1 MHRKSSLKILNLFAF
16 IGLMIIVINSCSI
29 RKTEKEKGYEKIH
42 SEISEQT
49 NLSVDQEQST
59 IENSFIERKDY
70 SNWFNFDYKP
80 LFDQNGQIIP
90 LIIEQ
95 TKNGQTEK
103 LVISGATVTGRQ
115 TDSKQSEEK
124 RTQTINRYIS
134 NITYKSEITYKSV
147 INYKTVFKE
156 RFSYGPQS
164 IYIICLLGITIVCA
178 VLAFTG
184 HWTWIQNVFNKIK
197 KYFSKSNK

>member
-1 MHRKSSLKILNLFAF
+1 MHRKYSLKILNLLAF
-16 IGLMIIVINSCSI
+16 IGLMIIVINGCSI
-29 RKTEKEKGYEKIH
+29 RKTNKEKGFEKIH

-103 LVISGATVTGRQ
+103 LVISGATVTGGQ
-115 TDSKQSEEK
+115 NESKQSEEK

-147 INYKTVFKE
+147 INYKTVLKE

-164 IYIICLLGITIVCA
+164 IYMICLLGITIVCA

-184 HWTWIQNVFNKIK
+184 HWNWINNVFNKLLK
-197 KYFSKSNK
+197 SFSKL

>member
-1 MHRKSSLKILNLFAF
+1 MRTNLPQRILLF
-16 IGLMIIVINSCSI
+16 ITILLTLTLWSCSI
-29 RKTEKEKGYEKIH
+29 RKTEKEKGFEKIH

-70 SNWFNFDYKP
+70 SNWFNFEYKP

-95 TKNGQTEK
+95 TKNGVTEK
-103 LVISGATVTGRQ
+103 LVISGATVTGGQ
-115 TDSKQSEEK
+115 NDSKQSEEN

-134 NITYKSEITYKSV
+134 NITYKSDITYKSV
-147 INYKTVFKE
+147 INYKTVLKE

-164 IYIICLLGITIVCA
+164 IYMICLLGITIVCA

-184 HWTWIQNVFNKIK
+184 HWKWIQNVYNKIK
-197 KYFSKSNK
+197 KYFLKQQ

>member
-1 MHRKSSLKILNLFAF
+1 MRTNLPQRILLFITILLTLTF
-16 IGLMIIVINSCSI
+16 WSCSI
-29 RKTEKEKGYEKIH
+29 RKTDKEKGHEKIH

-49 NLSVDQEQST
+49 NLSVDQEQSK

-70 SNWFNFDYKP
+70 SNWFNFEYKP

-90 LIIEQ
+90 LIIKQ

-103 LVISGATVTGRQ
+103 IVISGATVTGGQ
-115 TDSKQSEEK
+115 NESKQSEEK

-147 INYKTVFKE
+147 INKKIVLKE

-184 HWTWIQNVFNKIK
+184 HWNWIQNVFNKIK

>member
-1 MHRKSSLKILNLFAF
+1 MHRKYSLKILNLFAF
-16 IGLMIIVINSCSI
+16 IGLIIIVINGCSI
-29 RKTEKEKGYEKIH
+29 RKTAKEKGYEKIH

-70 SNWFNFDYKP
+70 SNWYNFDYKP
-80 LFDQNGQIIP
+80 LFDHFGQIIP

-95 TKNGQTEK
+95 TKNGVTEK
-103 LVISGATVTGRQ
+103 LVISGANVTGGQ

-124 RTQTINRYIS
+124 RTKTINRYIS

-147 INYKTVFKE
+147 INYKTVLKE

-184 HWTWIQNVFNKIK
+184 HWNWIQNVFNKIK
-197 KYFSKSNK
+197 KYFSKQQ

>member
-1 MHRKSSLKILNLFAF
+1 MHRKSSIKFLNLFAF
-16 IGLMIIVINSCSI
+16 IGLMLIVINGCSI
-29 RKTEKEKGYEKIH
+29 RKTNKEKVFEKVH

-59 IENSFIERKDY
+59 IENSLIQKTDY

-80 LFDQNGQIIP
+80 LFDSSGNIIP

-103 LVISGATVTGRQ
+103 LVISGANVTGGQ
-115 TDSKQSEEK
+115 STQKSSEE
-124 RTQTINRYIS
+124 TQRKIINRYIS
-134 NITYKSEITYKSV
+134 NITYKSEIVYKSETR
-147 INYKTVFKE
+147 YKTVLKE
-156 RFSYGPQS
+156 RLSFGPQS

-184 HWTWIQNVFNKIK
+184 HWNWIQNVFNKIK
-197 KYFSKSNK
+197 KYFAKQ

>member
-1 MHRKSSLKILNLFAF
+1 MHRKYSLKILNLLAF

-29 RKTEKEKGYEKIH
+29 RKTDKEKGFEKIH

-59 IENSFIERKDY
+59 IKNSFIERKDF
-70 SNWFNFDYKP
+70 SNWFNFEYKP
-80 LFDQNGQIIP
+80 LFDQKGQIIP

-103 LVISGATVTGRQ
+103 LVIYGATVTGGQ
-115 TDSKQSEEK
+115 NDSKQSEEK

-147 INYKTVFKE
+147 INKKIVLKE
-156 RFSYGPQS
+156 RLSYGPQS

-184 HWTWIQNVFNKIK
+184 HWNWIKNVFNKIK

>member
-1 MHRKSSLKILNLFAF
+1 MHRKNSIRFLNLFAF
-16 IGLMIIVINSCSI
+16 IGLMIIVINGCSI
-29 RKTEKEKGYEKIH
+29 RKTDKEKGYEKIH

-49 NLSVDQEQST
+49 KMSVDQEQST
-59 IENSFIERKDY
+59 IEHSIIKKNDY
-70 SNWFNFDYKP
+70 SDWINFDYKP

-103 LVISGATVTGRQ
+103 LVISGASVTGGQ
-115 TDSKQSEEK
+115 NDSKQSEEK

-147 INYKTVFKE
+147 INYKTVLKE

-184 HWTWIQNVFNKIK
+184 HWNWIQNVYNKIK
-197 KYFSKSNK
+197 KYFSKQQ

>member
-1 MHRKSSLKILNLFAF
+1 MRTNLPQRILLF
-16 IGLMIIVINSCSI
+16 ITILLTITLWSCSV
-29 RKTEKEKGYEKIH
+29 RKTDKEKGHEKIH

-49 NLSVDQEQST
+49 KMSVDQEQST
-59 IENSFIERKDY
+59 IENSLIKKTDY
-70 SNWFNFDYKP
+70 SNWFTFDYKP

-95 TKNGQTEK
+95 TKNGITEK
-103 LVISGATVTGRQ
+103 LVISGANVTGGQ

-124 RTQTINRYIS
+124 RTKTINRYIS
-134 NITYKSEITYKSV
+134 NITYKSETTYKSV
-147 INYKTVFKE
+147 INYKTVLKE

-184 HWTWIQNVFNKIK
+184 HWSWIQNVFNKIK
-197 KYFSKSNK
+197 IYFSKQQ

>member
-1 MHRKSSLKILNLFAF
+1 MHRKYSLKILNLFAF
-16 IGLMIIVINSCSI
+16 IGLMIIVINGCSI
-29 RKTEKEKGYEKIH
+29 RKTDKEKGHEKIH

-70 SNWFNFDYKP
+70 SNWLNFDYKP

-103 LVISGATVTGRQ
+103 LVISGATVTGGQ
-115 TDSKQSEEK
+115 NDSKQSEEK

-134 NITYKSEITYKSV
+134 NITYKSDITYKSV
-147 INYKTVFKE
+147 INYKTVLKE

-164 IYIICLLGITIVCA
+164 FYIICLFGITIVCA
-178 VLAFTG
+178 ALAFTG
-184 HWTWIQNVFNKIK
+184 HWSWIQNVFNKIK

>member
-16 IGLMIIVINSCSI
+16 IGLMIIVINGCSI
-29 RKTEKEKGYEKIH
+29 RKTAKEKGFEKIH

-70 SNWFNFDYKP
+70 SNWYNFDYKP

-103 LVISGATVTGRQ
+103 LVISGATVTGGKNE
-115 TDSKQSEEK
+115 SKQFEEK
-124 RTQTINRYIS
+124 
-134 NITYKSEITYKSV
+134 KSETKENKSLAV
-147 INYKTVFKE
+147 NTKIESKINSEMKKGNVNKE
-156 RFSYGPQS
+156 NFSYGPQS
-164 IYIICLLGITIVCA
+164 IYMICLLGITIVCA

-184 HWTWIQNVFNKIK
+184 HWNWIQNVFNKIK
-197 KYFSKSNK
+197 KYFSKQ

>member
-1 MHRKSSLKILNLFAF
+1 MRTNLPQRILLFITILLTLTF
-16 IGLMIIVINSCSI
+16 WSCSI
-29 RKTEKEKGYEKIH
+29 RKTDKEKGFEKIH

-59 IENSFIERKDY
+59 IEHSIIKKNDY

-80 LFDQNGQIIP
+80 LFDSSGNIIP

-103 LVISGATVTGRQ
+103 LVISGATVTGGQ
-115 TDSKQSEEK
+115 NDSKQSEDK

-147 INYKTVFKE
+147 INYKTVLKE

-164 IYIICLLGITIVCA
+164 IYMICLLGITIVCA

-184 HWTWIQNVFNKIK
+184 HWNWIQNVYNKIK
-197 KYFSKSNK
+197 KYFLKQQ

>member
-1 MHRKSSLKILNLFAF
+1 MHRKNSIRFLNLFAF
-16 IGLMIIVINSCSI
+16 IGLMLIVINGCSI
-29 RKTEKEKGYEKIH
+29 RKTDKEKGFEKIH

-49 NLSVDQEQST
+49 KLSVDQEQSK

-103 LVISGATVTGRQ
+103 LVISGANVTGGQ
-115 TDSKQSEEK
+115 STQKSKEE
-124 RTQTINRYIS
+124 TQRKIINRYIS
-134 NITYKSEITYKSV
+134 NITYKSDITYKSV
-147 INYKTVFKE
+147 INYKTVLKE

-164 IYIICLLGITIVCA
+164 IYMICLLGITIVCA

-184 HWTWIQNVFNKIK
+184 HWNWIQNVYNKIK
-197 KYFSKSNK
+197 KYFSKQQ